1 MGLTIS
7 IMFAAEGC
15 GPGFPLVTKRN
26 VFNFNVFHL
35 FTFASFLK
43 IKEKRQLSQIKS
55 FISTGSTAWV
65 EKKNKKF
72 SSH

>member
-43 IKEKRQLSQIKS
+43 IKEKKTT
-55 FISTGSTAWV
+55 FP
-65 EKKNKKF
+65 NKKF
-72 SSH
+72 HLNRVYSLGGKEE